1 MLAEMNQT
9 DPWQQL
15 WLFSSVNLKT
25 VVASFIY
32 KYVSYYPSQLRIW
45 LLFTIPLLKITRS
58 EKN

>member
-1 MLAEMNQT
+1 MLAEMKQT

-25 VVASFIY
+25 VAASFIL
-32 KYVSYYPSQLRIW
+32 VSYYPSQLRIW